1 MELNQRIQE
10 LEEKCENNLLIFENE
25 KKVSTSWEVECNRA
39 KLEHSR
45 AKKEIQRLMAKNESK
60 DVLIQE
66 FENLISQLTDQID
79 KDKMTIQ

>member
-1 MELNQRIQE
+1 MNQRIQE

-45 AKKEIQRLMAKNESK
+45 AKKEIQRLMAKN
-60 DVLIQE
+60 
-66 FENLISQLTDQID
+66 
-79 KDKMTIQ
+79 